1 MKIALLGSR
10 GIPARYSG
18 FETFYEQL
26 AIRLVQRGHQ
36 VTVYNRSPNISN
48 VRGSY
53 MGVRLVTLPAI
64 PTKHLETISH
74 TLLSSL
80 HAISQRYDI
89 AYYCIAGNSP
99 LVWLSRMGGARTLL
113 NVDGQDWAR
122 EKWGAFARW
131 YQRRCESIAGS
142 TTGVL
147 IADAKVIQQR
157 YRAEY
162 NSKTVFAPYGA
173 EIRND
178 SRTAALQHWGLSP
191 RNYLLF
197 VSRLVPENAADLLLR
212 AFRNVRTNM
221 KLVIAGDAT
230 YSEQHKKDLRAL
242 ADDRVVF
249 TGYAFD
255 ETYAQLSSHTYLF
268 VLPSG
273 VDGTRPVLL
282 EQMGFGNAVL
292 VRNSPANME
301 VIGDRGF
308 SFDQS
313 QAAASLAETLQTLI
327 DSPASVDAMR
337 LQAIGRIRNYYNWD
351 RIADFYEDLFQ
362 CMLKQKETLDYDQFL
377 ARHAGA
383 SGERASTA

>member
-1 MKIALLGSR
+1 MNIALLGSR
-10 GIPARYSG
+10 GIPAHYSG

-36 VTVYNRSPNISN
+36 VTVYNRSRHISG

-53 MGVRLVTLPAI
+53 MGVRLITLPAI

-74 TLLSSL
+74 TFFSSL
-80 HAISQRYDI
+80 HAIFQRYDI

-99 LVWLSRMGGARTLL
+99 LVWLSRLGGARTLL

-122 EKWGAFARW
+122 EKWGGFARW
-131 YQRRCESIAGS
+131 YQRRCERIAG
-142 TTGVL
+142 TTAGVL

-162 NSKTVFAPYGA
+162 NIKTVFAPYGA

-178 SRTAALQHWGLSP
+178 SRTDALQHWGLSP
-191 RNYLLF
+191 RKYLLF

-212 AFRNVRTNM
+212 AFRQVRTQM

-230 YSEQHKKDLRAL
+230 YSKQYKADLHTL

-249 TGYAFD
+249 TGYAFG

-282 EQMGFGNAVL
+282 DQMGFGNAVL

-301 VIGDRGF
+301 VIGDKGF
-308 SFDQS
+308 SFDRS
-313 QAAASLAETLQTLI
+313 RATESLTETLQALI
-327 DSPASVDAMR
+327 DAPERVDAMR
-337 LQAIGRIRNYYNWD
+337 MQAIARITNYYNWD
-351 RIADFYEDLFQ
+351 RIADFYENLFRR
-362 CMLKQKETLDYDQFL
+362 MLEKQEPLNYDQFDP
-377 ARHAGA
+377 ANH
-383 SGERASTA
+383 